1 MASSEYEVRLKK
13 LQTLKELGVRYPYR
27 YETTHTIDGLKENF
41 KEGER
46 VRIAGRVLTK
56 RPFGKL
62 IFSHL
67 RGEFADIQIMVQKG
81 KTPEDFFV
89 GLNLEKYGG
98 SRNPAKIYEKFVDIG
113 DVIGVEGETVRTKT
127 GEPTVLVERL
137 TLLVKSLHPLPEKW
151 HGIQDPELKYRR
163 RYVYLIS
170 NLEARKHFYRRFLF
184 LRETRRFF
192 EERGFIELETPIL
205 QPIYGGAT
213 ARPFKTYSNALETD
227 LYLRIATELSL
238 KKLLVGGFSRIYEIG
253 KNFRNEGIDSTHYP
267 EFTAL
272 EAYAAY
278 WDYGDVMELTEE
290 YFNTMVRLLT
300 GGEEEFEYAGKR
312 INARR
317 PFKRIRFVES
327 LNEKVGF
334 DVLKAPYEKLLAV
347 AEREGIKVKNPTR
360 AKLYDKLFDHF
371 VGDHITDPTFV
382 MDHPIELS
390 PLARRHREEEGVVE
404 RFELFVAGM
413 EVANA
418 FSELNDPIDQKERLL
433 KEVELRKVAKDEE
446 LPEDVDW
453 DFITALEYGMPP
465 TGGLGLGLDRIFMLI
480 TNSEN
485 IRDVIPLPTLR
496 PKEDQSS

>member
-13 LQTLKELGVRYPYR
+13 LELLRSLGVDYPYR
-27 YETTHTIDGLKENF
+27 YDPTHTVDELKENF
-41 KEGER
+41 REGLR
-46 VRIAGRVLTK
+46 VRIAGRVMTK

-67 RGEFADIQIMVQKG
+67 RGDFTDIQIMIQRG

-89 GLNLEKYGG
+89 GLDLERYEG
-98 SRNPAKIYEKFVDIG
+98 SKNPAKIYEKLVDIG
-113 DVIGVEGETVRTKT
+113 DVIGVEGETIRTKT

-151 HGIQDPELKYRR
+151 HGIQDPELKYRQ
-163 RYVYLIS
+163 RYLYLIS
-170 NLEARKHFYRRFLF
+170 NLEARKHFYRRYLF
-184 LRETRRFF
+184 LKETRRFF
-192 EERGFIELETPIL
+192 EDRGFVELETPIL

-253 KNFRNEGIDSTHYP
+253 KNFRNEGIDATHYP

-278 WDYGDVMELTEE
+278 WDYNDVMDLTEE
-290 YFNTMVRLLT
+290 YFNTMVKLLT
-300 GGEEEFEYAGKR
+300 GGEEEFEYRGKK

-317 PFKRIRFVES
+317 PFKRVSFVDV
-327 LNEKVGF
+327 LNEKLGF
-334 DVLKAPYEKLLAV
+334 DVLKAPYEKLMEV
-347 AEREGIKVKNPTR
+347 ARREGIKVKNPTR

-371 VGDHITDPTFV
+371 VGDHLTDPTFV
-382 MDHPIELS
+382 MDHPLELS
-390 PLARRHREEEGVVE
+390 PFARKHREKEGVVE

-418 FSELNDPIDQKERLL
+418 FSELNDPLDQKRRLL
-433 KEVELRKVAKDEE
+433 EEVELRKFAKDEE

-480 TNSEN
+480 TGSEN

-496 PKEDQSS
+496 PKEE